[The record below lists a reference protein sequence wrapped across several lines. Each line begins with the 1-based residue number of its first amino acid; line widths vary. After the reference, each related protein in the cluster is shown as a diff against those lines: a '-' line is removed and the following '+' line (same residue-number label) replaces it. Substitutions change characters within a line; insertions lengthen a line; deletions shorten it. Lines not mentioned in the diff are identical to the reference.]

1 MPGLIELGRKYED
14 RGMQLLF
21 FPCNQ
26 FCSEEPGTAAEIAAF
41 YVGQHGLPASSLM
54 ERIDVNGPA
63 THDVYRFLR
72 MTNEGGSSALGE
84 PIEWNFT
91 KFVVGRDGQVLK
103 QFGQDVKPKYLD
115 EQLPAWLA

>member
-1 MPGLIELGRKYED
+1 
-14 RGMQLLF
+14 
-21 FPCNQ
+21 
-26 FCSEEPGTAAEIAAF
+26 
-41 YVGQHGLPASSLM
+41 M